1 MRNLNSKLKASILAM
16 ALAAVPTVVVPAGL
30 GKLSVQSGIGQP
42 LRAEIDV
49 AATAEELSSLSAKLA
64 SPDAFKQAGIEL
76 TPSLSAIKF
85 SVAKRPDGKSILR
98 VTSDR
103 PMNDPFLEMLIE
115 LNWATGR
122 VVREYKVLL
131 DPPEAVLARQA
142 PPPPAVTRPTE
153 SRPTSRVDDQTRA
166 RAQAQ
171 AAQAQ
176 AQPGAPSA
184 QPSAPAAQPAAPA
197 PREPRSTYEVRRG
210 DTLNR
215 VARQTKYDGVSLDQ
229 MLVALFRSNRD
240 AFDGNN
246 MHRLKAGKILNVPD
260 RETVAGVQPG
270 EARRVVVAQ
279 SADFNA
285 YRRKLASAA
294 SAAPASK
301 EPAGQQ
307 IAGGKITPRV
317 EDKAPMPSET
327 KDQLKVSKAEAAKE
341 AREAEAKAKA
351 DKAVQSKIASLEEEV
366 IAKDKA
372 LKEATSRLSQVE
384 KNIQELQKLIELKNK
399 SLAELQKQAAAKAEP
414 PKKSEPLPPPA
425 PPVAVAPTPA
435 PVPAPTPAP
444 AVTAPAVPAP
454 APVAEAPKPVEPP
467 PPPQVTPPPPP
478 APAPAPVAE
487 VKPEPPKPAPVE
499 PKVTPAVEAPKKAAT
514 PPQQPPL
521 QEPGFIE
528 GLLQDQAILIGG
540 GGVLALILGY
550 VGYKLSRRRREEAPM
565 TGMETG
571 APSSVG
577 GAQSV
582 FGATGGQSVDTSASS
597 LQTDFSQSGIGAID
611 ADEGVDPVAEADVY
625 MAYGRDAQAEEIL
638 LDALKND
645 PTRHAIHVKLLEI
658 YAQRK
663 NLPQFETLAGEL
675 YAQTN
680 GVGPEWEKA
689 AALGRKLDPSNPL
702 YGGGAGAKQDDS
714 ADATIVVPAAVA
726 SAAALKDTWTMPGE
740 LGQIASQIES
750 HGPETSTV
758 VLPLSPESKSDEAP
772 VSLDFDLGAEVE
784 PAGAPSYAPV
794 ASKEPSMDFQLG
806 AGEPTRTE
814 MAKAPAKQ
822 PDIREAPTV
831 ALEPAPTPAEL
842 AAAPTDIDFKL
853 AESSTESQPP
863 GYMSKPAAPAEI
875 DLLLTTSITGGRP
888 MGPSSIVDLEATD
901 FGGNLFQDLAAQE
914 AAEAAKPQ
922 QPSTTLDLEKTE
934 VGGNLL
940 DFDFDLSEPPH
951 KAKADGLS
959 PAVDLSGINLELGGA
974 DQATQIASNAPTPA
988 AAVESFAADAESAPE
1003 ADTKLELAQ
1012 AYEEMG
1018 DKEGARELLQEV
1030 LKEGSSAQ
1038 QDKARGMLAKLS

>member
-1 MRNLNSKLKASILAM
+1 MRNSHSRLKASVLAI
-16 ALAAVPTVVVPAGL
+16 ALAAAPTVAFPAGL
-30 GKLSVQSGIGQP
+30 GKLSIQSGIGQP

-49 AATAEELSSLSAKLA
+49 AATAEELSTLTAKLA
-64 SPDAFKQAGIEL
+64 APEAYKQAGMEL
-76 TPSLSAIKF
+76 TTSLSAIKF
-85 SVAKRPDGKSILR
+85 SVAKRPDGRSVLR
-98 VTSDR
+98 LSSDR

-142 PPPPAVTRPTE
+142 PPPPVARPTE
-153 SRPTSRVDDQTRA
+153 SRPSTGVDEQTRA

-171 AAQAQ
+171 AAQ
-176 AQPGAPSA
+176 
-184 QPSAPAAQPAAPA
+184 PSAPAAQPAPSAPRAPA
-197 PREPRSTYEVRRG
+197 SGYEVRRG

-215 VARQTKYDGVSLDQ
+215 IASQTKYEGVSLDQ
-229 MLVALFRSNRD
+229 MLVALFRNNRE

-246 MHRLKAGKILNVPD
+246 MHRLKAGRIINVPD
-260 RETVAGVQPG
+260 RETVLATAPG
-270 EARRVVVAQ
+270 DARRVVVAQ

-285 YRRKLASAA
+285 YRRKLAAA
-294 SAAPASK
+294 TSAAPAPK
-301 EPAGQQ
+301 EAPTQQ

-317 EDKAPMPSET
+317 EDKAPLPVDT

-341 AREAEAKAKA
+341 AEAKAKA
-351 DKAVQSKIASLEEEV
+351 DKAVQGKIAALEEEV

-399 SLAELQKQAAAKAEP
+399 NLAELQKQAAVKAEP
-414 PKKSEPLPPPA
+414 PKKAEPLPAPPPPLPA
-425 PPVAVAPTPA
+425 PAVTPAPAPTPAPTPA
-435 PVPAPTPAP
+435 PV
-444 AVTAPAVPAP
+444 V
-454 APVAEAPKPVEPP
+454 EAPKAVEPP
-467 PPPQVTPPPPP
+467 PPPQVVPPPPPP
-478 APAPAPVAE
+478 APAPPVIAE
-487 VKPEPPKPAPVE
+487 VKPEPPKPQPVPEVKPAE
-499 PKVTPAVEAPKKAAT
+499 PKPAPTAEAPKVAT
-514 PPQQPPL
+514 PPQQPQPT
-521 QEPGFIE
+521 EPGFME
-528 GLLQDQAILIGG
+528 SLLHDRTALIGG
-540 GGVLALILGY
+540 GGALALLLGY
-550 VGYKLSRRRREEAPM
+550 VGYKLSRRRRDEAPM
-565 TGMETG
+565 TGMDTS

-577 GAQSV
+577 GTQSV

-702 YGGGAGAKQDDS
+702 YGGGAKDALKPDHS
-714 ADATIVVPAAVA
+714 DATVIVPAAAV

-740 LGQIASQIES
+740 LGQIASAIES

-758 VLPLSPESKSDEAP
+758 VLPLPPEGKPEDQP

-784 PAGAPSYAPV
+784 PAAATVRAPALGEGPALDFGAA
-794 ASKEPSMDFQLG
+794 G
-806 AGEPTRTE
+806 AEPTRTE
-814 MAKAPAKQ
+814 LAREQKKE
-822 PDIREAPTV
+822 PDLSEAPTL
-831 ALEPAPTPAEL
+831 AFEPAPTASEL
-842 AAAPTDIDFKL
+842 ASAPTDIDFKL
-853 AESSTESQPP
+853 AESTTESQPP

-901 FGGNLFQDLAAQE
+901 FGGNLFQDLAAQA

-922 QPSTTLDLEKTE
+922 EPSTTLDLEKTE

-940 DFDFDLSEPPH
+940 DFDFDLSESPQ
-951 KAKADGLS
+951 KAKADGVS
-959 PAVDLSGINLELGGA
+959 PAVDLSGIDLDLPEA
-974 DQATQIASNAPTPA
+974 DQVTQIAMPASSPASVATGIEAP
-988 AAVESFAADAESAPE
+988 EAEASHE

-1030 LKEGSSAQ
+1030 LKEGSTAQ